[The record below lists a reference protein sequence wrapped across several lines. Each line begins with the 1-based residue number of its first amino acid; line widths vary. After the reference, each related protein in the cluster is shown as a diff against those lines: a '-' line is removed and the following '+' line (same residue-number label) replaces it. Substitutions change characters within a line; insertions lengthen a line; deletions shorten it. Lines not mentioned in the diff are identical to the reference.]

1 MCDILDL
8 MALEFLCVVHMR
20 KYSEEHFNLF
30 LSMKC
35 PMKVKGVQ
43 KKQKIH
49 EITLNFTT
57 GEHLFSVLFP
67 KRKKSNRFG
76 ITKRVS
82 I

>member
-1 MCDILDL
+1 

-57 GEHLFSVLFP
+57 GEHFLFCFP
-67 KRKKSNRFG
+67 KEKSQTG
-76 ITKRVS
+76 LELQKG
-82 I
+82 